1 MPNSWT
7 EPRTAPPTLL
17 PAIAGAI
24 VVLVALPLFLL
35 AGWRVSGWA
44 IGAVL
49 WFGSEAF
56 GAVLTQLRT
65 RTGNLAAAGVV
76 AFGML
81 FRAIA
86 VMVVVLAV
94 AVSDKWL
101 GLAAALT
108 YAAGYSAALGL
119 QLVAYYTGPKAG
131 ARRVKRVLVTLSTI
145 ALLLPANA
153 FARGAFDPTTE
164 FEQHEWVPIHLGP
177 LNLSITKAVVYLMLS
192 SLATIAVRALLHAQ
206 RRSAASPAGGRRSA
220 RWSTRSPRRRSPN
233 RACRRRRSGA
243 GSPTWRR

>member
-7 EPRTAPPTLL
+7 EPRTAPPALL
-17 PAIAGAI
+17 PVIAGAI
-24 VVLVALPLFLL
+24 VIAVALPLFLL

-56 GAVLTQLRT
+56 GAVLSHLRT

-86 VMVVVLAV
+86 VMVVVFAV

-108 YAAGYSAALGL
+108 YAAGYSAVLGL
-119 QLVAYYTGPKAG
+119 QLVAYFTGPRAG
-131 ARRVKRVLVTLSTI
+131 A
-145 ALLLPANA
+145 
-153 FARGAFDPTTE
+153 
-164 FEQHEWVPIHLGP
+164 
-177 LNLSITKAVVYLMLS
+177 
-192 SLATIAVRALLHAQ
+192 
-206 RRSAASPAGGRRSA
+206 AA
-220 RWSTRSPRRRSPN
+220 
-233 RACRRRRSGA
+233 
-243 GSPTWRR
+243 

>member
-1 MPNSWT
+1 MPAWT
-7 EPRTAPPTLL
+7 QPRVAPPALL
-17 PAIAGAI
+17 PAAAGAI
-24 VVLVALPLFLL
+24 VIVVALPIFLL

-49 WFGSEAF
+49 WAGSEAL
-56 GAVLTQLRT
+56 GWVLTRLSN

-86 VMVVVLAV
+86 VMVVVFAV

-119 QLVAYYTGPKAG
+119 QLVAYYTGPVAG
-131 ARRVKRVLVTLSTI
+131 RTST
-145 ALLLPANA
+145 
-153 FARGAFDPTTE
+153 
-164 FEQHEWVPIHLGP
+164 Q
-177 LNLSITKAVVYLMLS
+177 
-192 SLATIAVRALLHAQ
+192 
-206 RRSAASPAGGRRSA
+206 
-220 RWSTRSPRRRSPN
+220 
-233 RACRRRRSGA
+233 
-243 GSPTWRR
+243 

>member
-1 MPNSWT
+1 MPAWT
-7 EPRTAPPTLL
+7 EPRQAPPALL
-17 PAIAGAI
+17 PAAAGGIVIAI
-24 VVLVALPLFLL
+24 ALPIFVL

-49 WFGSEAF
+49 WLGSEAL
-56 GAVLTQLRT
+56 GWVLTRFQSQ
-65 RTGNLAAAGVV
+65 TGNLAAAGVL

-86 VMVVVLAV
+86 VMVVVFAV

-131 ARRVKRVLVTLSTI
+131 AR
-145 ALLLPANA
+145 A
-153 FARGAFDPTTE
+153 
-164 FEQHEWVPIHLGP
+164 
-177 LNLSITKAVVYLMLS
+177 
-192 SLATIAVRALLHAQ
+192 
-206 RRSAASPAGGRRSA
+206 
-220 RWSTRSPRRRSPN
+220 
-233 RACRRRRSGA
+233 
-243 GSPTWRR
+243 

>member
-1 MPNSWT
+1 MPATWT
-7 EPRTAPPTLL
+7 QPRAAPPTLL
-17 PAIAGAI
+17 PAAAGAI
-24 VVLVALPLFLL
+24 VIVVALPIFLL
-35 AGWRVSGWA
+35 AGWPLAGWA

-49 WFGSEAF
+49 WVGSEAL
-56 GAVLTQLRT
+56 GWVLTRLQS

-86 VMVVVLAV
+86 VMVVVFAL

-131 ARRVKRVLVTLSTI
+131 V
-145 ALLLPANA
+145 
-153 FARGAFDPTTE
+153 
-164 FEQHEWVPIHLGP
+164 
-177 LNLSITKAVVYLMLS
+177 
-192 SLATIAVRALLHAQ
+192 AQ
-206 RRSAASPAGGRRSA
+206 Q
-220 RWSTRSPRRRSPN
+220 
-233 RACRRRRSGA
+233 
-243 GSPTWRR
+243 

>member
-1 MPNSWT
+1 MPAWT

-17 PAIAGAI
+17 PAIAGVFVIA
-24 VVLVALPLFLL
+24 LALPVFLI

-44 IGAVL
+44 LGAVL
-49 WFGSEAF
+49 WVGSEAF
-56 GAVLTQLRT
+56 GALLSRLQG

-86 VMVVVLAV
+86 VMVVVFAV

-108 YAAGYSAALGL
+108 YAAGYSANLGL

-131 ARRVKRVLVTLSTI
+131 AV
-145 ALLLPANA
+145 
-153 FARGAFDPTTE
+153 
-164 FEQHEWVPIHLGP
+164 H
-177 LNLSITKAVVYLMLS
+177 
-192 SLATIAVRALLHAQ
+192 
-206 RRSAASPAGGRRSA
+206 
-220 RWSTRSPRRRSPN
+220 
-233 RACRRRRSGA
+233 
-243 GSPTWRR
+243 

>member
-7 EPRTAPPTLL
+7 EPRTAPPTFL

-24 VVLVALPLFLL
+24 VIVVALPIFLL

-56 GAVLTQLRT
+56 GAVLARLRT

-86 VMVVVLAV
+86 VMVVVFAV

-119 QLVAYYTGPKAG
+119 QLVAYYSGPRAG
-131 ARRVKRVLVTLSTI
+131 AE
-145 ALLLPANA
+145 A
-153 FARGAFDPTTE
+153 
-164 FEQHEWVPIHLGP
+164 
-177 LNLSITKAVVYLMLS
+177 
-192 SLATIAVRALLHAQ
+192 
-206 RRSAASPAGGRRSA
+206 
-220 RWSTRSPRRRSPN
+220 
-233 RACRRRRSGA
+233 
-243 GSPTWRR
+243 